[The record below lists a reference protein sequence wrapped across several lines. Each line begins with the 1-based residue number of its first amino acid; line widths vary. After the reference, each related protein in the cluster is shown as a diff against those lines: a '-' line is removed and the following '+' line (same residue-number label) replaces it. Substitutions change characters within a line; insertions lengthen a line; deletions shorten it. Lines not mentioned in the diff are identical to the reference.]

1 MIRLFFLNDYFKLE
15 PEITDAILEYGEK
28 RFINEL
34 IKEEIVKGMTLCDG
48 WEKVQNKAFEF
59 LEETEG
65 ITLGYLKRFFN
76 IDSYIKL
83 LLEEKVIELRYF
95 IEDYSKNADDKTYLW
110 VDGYLFEYD
119 RERLREKVKEVLKEV
134 KYKEIFKLLKEL
146 EKYSERSE
154 EE

>member
-34 IKEEIVKGMTLCDG
+34 IKEEIVKGMTLCDS
-48 WEKVQNKAFEF
+48 WEKVQDKAFEF
-59 LEETEG
+59 LEEAEG
-65 ITLGYLKRFFN
+65 ITLGYLKRFFD

-95 IEDYSKNADDKTYLW
+95 IEDYSKNENDKTYLW

-119 RERLREKVKEVLKEV
+119 EERLKKKVKEDVLKV
-134 KYKEIFKLLKEL
+134 LLKDFFNAIIESL
-146 EKYSERSE
+146 KED
-154 EE
+154 

>member
-34 IKEEIVKGMTLCDG
+34 IKEKIVKGMTFCDG
-48 WEKVQNKAFEF
+48 WEKVQDKAFEF

-65 ITLGYLKRFFN
+65 ITLGYLKRFFD

-95 IEDYSKNADDKTYLW
+95 IEDYSKSANDKTYLW

-119 RERLREKVKEVLKEV
+119 REHLREKVKKYLKRLNT
-134 KYKEIFKLLKEL
+134 KRFLNFLK
-146 EKYSERSE
+146 S
-154 EE
+154 